1 MCLIIFTYPQL
12 INSLSQL
19 WIFDYNQ
26 TTHRIRTM
34 RNEELWQS
42 VLSEVE
48 LQVSRANFLT
58 WLKNSRLIENSDE
71 AITIALPNHFAK
83 EWVESK
89 YDKLILGIV
98 RNFIASVKK
107 VEYIVEGSMSKPP
120 TQRTRALVSEKQLS
134 MEEFKVDPDTNLNP
148 RYTLSSFVVG
158 SSNELAYAA
167 ASAIIQ
173 SVGIKYNPL
182 FIYGGVGLG
191 KTHLIQ
197 ALGNEIKT
205 FYKNKVKVKYVTSE
219 KFTNDV
225 VWAIRNKRTE
235 DIKSAYRHIDV
246 LIVDDIQFIGG
257 KEKTEEEFFHT
268 FNALYENNKQII
280 ISSDRPPKSI
290 PILEERLRSRF
301 ESGMIAD
308 VGFPDYETRVAI
320 IRNKIQ
326 EKGASLS
333 DECVDLI
340 AKKISKSI
348 REIEGVLNKV
358 IFYQNN
364 YQKPVSVTQVEKIIS
379 EIGEKDRININPN
392 QIIKAVSNFF
402 EISTNDLTGKSRNK
416 EFIEPR
422 QIAMYLLR
430 DMLDMSYP
438 YIANKIGKR
447 DHTTVIYAY
456 KKLSKGLDQNTPLT
470 EKLNE
475 IKELVNK
482 MG

>member
-1 MCLIIFTYPQL
+1 M
-12 INSLSQL
+12 
-19 WIFDYNQ
+19 WIFDYLAA
-26 TTHRIRTM
+26 THRIRTM

-58 WLKNSRLIENSDE
+58 WLKNSRLIENGDE

-98 RNFIASVKK
+98 RNFTASVKK
-107 VEYIVEGSMSKPP
+107 VEYVVEGGLSKQPA
-120 TQRTRALVSEKQLS
+120 QRTRALVSEKQLS
-134 MEEFKVDPDTNLNP
+134 IEEFKVDPDTNLNP
-148 RYTLSSFVVG
+148 RYSLGSFVVG

-173 SVGIKYNPL
+173 SVGTKYNPL

-197 ALGNEIKT
+197 GVGNEIRT
-205 FYKNKVKVKYVTSE
+205 FHKNKVKVKYVTSE

-246 LIVDDIQFIGG
+246 LIIDDIQFIGG

-290 PILEERLRSRF
+290 PTLEERLRSRF

-320 IRNKIQ
+320 IKNKIQ
-326 EKGASLS
+326 EKGASLT
-333 DECVDLI
+333 DECIDLI

-348 REIEGVLNKV
+348 REIEGILNKV
-358 IFYQNN
+358 VFYQNN
-364 YQKPVSVTQVEKIIS
+364 YQKPVSMAHIEKMVA

-392 QIIKAVSNFF
+392 QIIKAVSGFF
-402 EISTNDLTGKSRNK
+402 EISPNDLTGKSRNK

-447 DHTTVIYAY
+447 DHTTVIYAC
-456 KKLSKGLDQNTPLT
+456 KKLSKGLDQNSPLI

>member
-1 MCLIIFTYPQL
+1 MLA
-12 INSLSQL
+12 
-19 WIFDYNQ
+19 
-26 TTHRIRTM
+26 THRIRTM

-58 WLKNSRLIENSDE
+58 WLKNSRLIESNDE
-71 AITIALPNHFAK
+71 AIVIALPNHFAK

-107 VEYIVEGSMSKPP
+107 VEYTVEGGMSKPP
-120 TQRTRALVSEKQLS
+120 AQRTRALVSEKQLS
-134 MEEFKVDPDTNLNP
+134 IEEFKVDPDTNLNP
-148 RYTLSSFVVG
+148 RYSLSSFVVG

-173 SVGIKYNPL
+173 SVGTKYNPL
-182 FIYGGVGLG
+182 FIYGGGGLG
-191 KTHLIQ
+191 KNHLIQ
-197 ALGNEIKT
+197 GGGNENKK
-205 FYKNKVKVKYVTSE
+205 FYKNKIKVKYVTSE

-320 IRNKIQ
+320 IKNKIQ
-326 EKGASLS
+326 EKGASLN

-348 REIEGVLNKV
+348 REIEGILNKV
-358 IFYQNN
+358 VFYQNN
-364 YQKPVSVTQVEKIIS
+364 YQKPVSIAHIEKIVS

-392 QIIKAVSNFF
+392 QIIKAVSSFF
-402 EISTNDLTGKSRNK
+402 EISPSDLTGKSRNK

-456 KKLSKGLDQNTPLT
+456 KKLNKDLDQNNSLT